1 VLTAR
6 GRLGRPRLH
15 LRETDSTNERA
26 KALALGGAPHGT
38 LVTAGAQTAGRGRLG
53 RVWVAPP
60 GAAVLASL
68 VLRGLSDHT
77 ALLPLAA
84 AVAVC
89 EACERCSPV
98 TCSIKWPNDVWIEG
112 RKVAGI
118 LVEGRPQEG
127 WVVLGMGLNVAV
139 RAEDLP
145 DELRATAT
153 SLAIEAGS
161 APAIESVLARLLA
174 ALEATCAQSPKE
186 IIAAWS
192 ARDALR
198 GRAIR
203 WDRGEGIAEGIDQS
217 GSLLVATDRGR
228 IELHTGEVGLVRPSG
243 GET

>member
-1 VLTAR
+1 MTGR
-6 GRLGRPRLH
+6 GRLDRPRLH

-53 RVWVAPP
+53 RPWVAPP
-60 GAAVLASL
+60 GTAVLASL
-68 VLRGLSDHT
+68 VLRGISDRA
-77 ALLPLAA
+77 ALLALAVP
-84 AVAVC
+84 VAVC

-98 TCSIKWPNDVWIEG
+98 SCAIKWPNDVWIEG
-112 RKVAGI
+112 RKMAGI

-127 WVVLGMGLNVAV
+127 WGVLGIGINVAI
-139 RAEDLP
+139 RSEDLP

-161 APAIESVLARLLA
+161 APGIESVLAALLD
-174 ALEATCAQSPKE
+174 ALEATCAWTRE
-186 IIAAWS
+186 EVIAAWN

-203 WDRGEGIAEGIDQS
+203 WDTGEGIAEGIDQS
-217 GSLLVATDRGR
+217 GSLLVASDGGR
-228 IELHTGEVGLVRPSG
+228 IELQTGEVGLVRPSG